1 MSVIVV
7 LKDEAM
13 PAAFIAR
20 AESEGMEVK
29 TFESLDRLFEIMN
42 REVEDLPLDRYP
54 EISSVEPGDKVLR
67 ASFVQD
73 LVFNTGWD
81 GANWALARHIRRD
94 PPWPD
99 HGVRLPIASGVD
111 LTRDGTG
118 VDIYVIDTGVEVAHP
133 EFGGRATM
141 IYEFTSTGGV
151 GDDHG
156 HGTACAACAAG
167 ETIGFAREA
176 LIWGAKVLANDNTGQ
191 IANIIAGINAAVTH
205 YTGRAATNRP
215 AVMTISIQGSSNSYN
230 SAISAAT
237 AAGMVVVA
245 AAGND
250 ASNLDSN
257 DYSGFPAETPGAIAV
272 GALQPGD
279 APASF
284 TNYGTRV
291 DLLAAGYRVWTA
303 GLRSLVPGG
312 YRSWN
317 GTSFACPTVAGA
329 IACVLQDYQRLTTH
343 QQTQLVRNYM
353 KDQATWDRY
362 LKDPRFEP
370 MTPAILYL
378 EPSAVYPPVP
388 DLIPL
393 V

>member
-7 LKDEAM
+7 IKDEAM

-20 AESEGMEVK
+20 AEAEGMEVK

-67 ASFVQD
+67 ATFVQD
-73 LVFNTGWD
+73 LDFSAGWND
-81 GANWALARHIRRD
+81 DNWALARHTRRD
-94 PPWPD
+94 PPWPIY
-99 HGVRLPIASGVD
+99 GARLPFSSDVD
-111 LTRDGTG
+111 LDRDGTG
-118 VDIYVIDTGVEVAHP
+118 VDIYVIDTGIEVAHP
-133 EFGGRATM
+133 EFDGRATM

-156 HGTACAACAAG
+156 HGTACSACAAG
-167 ETIGFAREA
+167 SNIGFARGA
-176 LIWGAKVLANDNTGQ
+176 LLWGAKVLANDNTGS
-191 IANIIAGINAAVTH
+191 IANIVAGINAAVTH
-205 YTGRAATNRP
+205 YNGRSATNRP
-215 AVMTISIQGSSNSYN
+215 AVMSISIIGDSSGYN
-230 SAISAAT
+230 SAIAAAT
-237 AAGMVVVA
+237 AAGIVVVA

-250 ASNLDSN
+250 ASNLDGS
-257 DYSGFPAETPGAIAV
+257 YGGFPAESPGALAV
-272 GALQPGD
+272 GAIQPGD

-291 DLLAAGYRVWTA
+291 DLLAAGYLVWTA
-303 GLRSLVPGG
+303 GLQSLVPGG

-317 GTSFACPTVAGA
+317 GTSFACPTVAGC
-329 IACVLQDYQRLTTH
+329 IACVLQDYQRLTNH
-343 QQTQLVRNYM
+343 EQTQIVKNYM

-362 LKDPRFEP
+362 LPDPRFEP

-378 EPSAVYPPVP
+378 EPGAVYPAVP
-388 DLIPL
+388 GLTPL
-393 V
+393 A